1 MSITVRS
8 LLPKVKVFR
17 EDLEEDRSIYA
28 IQETVRKI
36 CRQTGYAQQVVTA
49 STVALTPT
57 VNLAS
62 LVTNGAIYRVML
74 VRVYDTQM
82 QSYKTLYEY
91 NQSTIDNYEQY
102 RDYSTGVI
110 TAWAYKGNSVI
121 QVYPTPTG
129 IDTLEVTVSYIPS
142 GEIDTIPLPE
152 ECEEAVIAGALSMLM
167 MQPGPGQNLA
177 LAKDREVLYNREI
190 DFLKANA
197 LLGQSGRARA
207 VGKVFAARAI
217 RSYDTR
223 WL

>member
-17 EDLEEDRSIYA
+17 EDLEESRAIYA

-36 CRQTGYAQQVVTA
+36 CRQTGYAQRVVTA

-57 VNLAS
+57 VDLSS

-74 VRVYDTQM
+74 VRVYDADM

-91 NQSTIDNYEQY
+91 NQTTIDNYEQY

-110 TAWAYKGNSVI
+110 TSWAYQGNSVI
-121 QVYPTPTG
+121 QLYPTPT
-129 IDTLEVTVSYIPS
+129 DVSTLKVTVSYIPS

-152 ECEEAVIAGALSMLM
+152 EAEEAIIAGAMAMLL
-167 MQPGPGQNLA
+167 MQPGPGQNMG

-190 DFLKANA
+190 DFLKASA

-207 VGKVFAARAI
+207 VGKVFAARAV